1 MTTGQKTVF
10 GFLGI
15 IATLLAVILGLCLG
29 WPLWI
34 WGLVAALLSGAL
46 LAGMAFTGR
55 AQRAEPFPE
64 GTLIDLPV
72 RPVERREIQ
81 LTRVRLPSA
90 ERDYG
95 FLLTATVRWCPRPD
109 GPDRPMDG
117 GALARASVVQRAE
130 EVTRTSEPG
139 RCSLVQHELSAA
151 LAVML
156 PDPYDLVDAHAVEV
170 TLALDDRDQERLD
183 RLAVIR
189 KEQTVWEHE
198 RRHEQDRR
206 EYLHS
211 DVLRDT
217 GSAVVWWLTRNDE
230 QIGRTVDDL
239 GILAQLTSAANNE
252 EIPELLRELITTPPA
267 PEPVWGLADTAPS
280 APRTVADLAGDLFR
294 AAGINPDQKGKYLL
308 LIDTLASAVAEN
320 DPESAEEIRRR
331 YGSIRRTEESA
342 ASPDVTAPTPAPN
355 GDGPAPSMNGSAP
368 HPE

>member
-29 WPLWI
+29 WPLWV
-34 WGLVAALLSGAL
+34 WGLVAALVSGAL
-46 LAGMAFTGR
+46 LASMALTGR

-183 RLAVIR
+183 RLAAIR
-189 KEQTVWEHE
+189 KEQAVWEHE
-198 RRHEQDRR
+198 RRREQDRR

-230 QIGRTVDDL
+230 QVGRTVDDL

-252 EIPELLRELITTPPA
+252 EVPELLRELITPPPA
-267 PEPVWGLADTAPS
+267 PEPDWDGWEPTPS
-280 APRTVADLAGDLFR
+280 APRTSADLFGDFLR
-294 AAGINPDQKGKYLL
+294 EAGINPDEAEKHVL
-308 LIDTLASAVAEN
+308 LIDMVASAVAEK
-320 DPESAEEIRRR
+320 DPEAAEEIRRR
-331 YGSIRRTEESA
+331 YGRIRATEERA
-342 ASPDVTAPTPAPN
+342 PSPDAPDSAPAPN
-355 GDGPAPSMNGSAP
+355 GAGPAPSINGSGP
-368 HPE
+368 CPE

>member
-29 WPLWI
+29 WPLWV
-34 WGLVAALLSGAL
+34 WGLVAALVSGTL
-46 LAGMAFTGR
+46 LTGMAFAGR

-95 FLLTATVRWCPRPD
+95 FLLTATVRWCPRPEA
-109 GPDRPMDG
+109 PDRPMDG

-183 RLAVIR
+183 R
-189 KEQTVWEHE
+189 
-198 RRHEQDRR
+198 QDRR

-217 GSAVVWWLTRNDE
+217 GSAVVWWLTRNGE

-252 EIPELLRELITTPPA
+252 EIPELLRELIIEPPAPA
-267 PEPVWGLADTAPS
+267 PEPVREVADTATS
-280 APRTVADLAGDLFR
+280 APRTAADLLGDFFR
-294 AAGINPDQKGKYLL
+294 ETGINPDEEVNALMV
-308 LIDTLASAVAEN
+308 DMLAGAAAKK
-320 DPESAEEIRRR
+320 DPRAAEEIRRR
-331 YGSIRRTEESA
+331 YGSIRRTEEEA
-342 ASPDVTAPTPAPN
+342 AAPSPN
-355 GDGPAPSMNGSAP
+355 GNGPAPAMNGAGP

>member
-95 FLLTATVRWCPRPD
+95 FLLTATVRWYPRPEA
-109 GPDRPMDG
+109 PDRPMDG
-117 GALARASVVQRAE
+117 GALARASIVQRAE

-170 TLALDDRDQERLD
+170 TLALDDSDQERLD
-183 RLAVIR
+183 RLAAIR
-189 KEQTVWEHE
+189 KEQAVWEHE

-217 GSAVVWWLTRNDE
+217 GSAVVWWLTRNGE
-230 QIGRTVDDL
+230 QIDRTVDDL
-239 GILAQLTSAANNE
+239 GVLAQLTSAANNE
-252 EIPELLRELITTPPA
+252 EIPDLLRELITEPPTS
-267 PEPVWGLADTAPS
+267 EPVWGVTDTAPS
-280 APRTVADLAGDLFR
+280 APRTAADLLGDFFR
-294 AAGINPDQKGKYLL
+294 ETGINPDENENALMV
-308 LIDTLASAVAEN
+308 DMLASAAAKK
-320 DPESAEEIRRR
+320 DPRAAEEIRRR
-331 YGSIRRTEESA
+331 YGSILRTEEEA
-342 ASPDVTAPTPAPN
+342 AAPDVPAPSPN
-355 GDGPAPSMNGSAP
+355 GDGPTPAVNGVGP

>member
-29 WPLWI
+29 WPLWV
-34 WGLVAALLSGAL
+34 WGLVAALVSGAL
-46 LAGMAFTGR
+46 LASMALTGR

-183 RLAVIR
+183 RLAAIR
-189 KEQTVWEHE
+189 KEQAVWEHE
-198 RRHEQDRR
+198 RRREQDRR

-230 QIGRTVDDL
+230 QVGRTVDDL

-252 EIPELLRELITTPPA
+252 EVPELLRELITTPPA
-267 PEPVWGLADTAPS
+267 PEPDWDGWEPTPS
-280 APRTVADLAGDLFR
+280 APRTSADLFGDFLREAGV
-294 AAGINPDQKGKYLL
+294 NPDEAEKHVL
-308 LIDTLASAVAEN
+308 LIDMVASAVAET
-320 DPESAEEIRRR
+320 DPKNS
-331 YGSIRRTEESA
+331 
-342 ASPDVTAPTPAPN
+342 
-355 GDGPAPSMNGSAP
+355 
-368 HPE
+368 